1 MKKYIPGNIPKL
13 NYDSLTN
20 SEISFTEIIEA
31 RLRARAGNPVVHSI
45 QNRFINKK
53 AENKSSLIPSKS
65 DIEKLL
71 KDFNK

>member
-1 MKKYIPGNIPKL
+1 MKYIFGNIKEP
-13 NYDSLTN
+13 NYGSLTD

-31 RLRARAGNPVVHSI
+31 RLRARAGNPVVPNI
-45 QNRFINKK
+45 QNRFVNKK
-53 AENKSSLIPSKS
+53 MENKSSLLPTQS